1 MRKDE
6 LTVDG
11 LYRSV
16 RKVIEQGRR
25 AVSIAAN
32 AVLVRQNWSIG
43 KLIVEDEQHGRRKA
57 DYGKKT
63 LEALSSRLTAEYGS
77 GYTLTNLKY
86 MRQFYLT
93 FPIRHALRD
102 ELGWTHYRILMREDD
117 PIAREWYMNECVA
130 AGWGSRDLDRQVATD
145 AYHRLL
151 AAANPDR
158 RRKLREL
165 PLTKLPEKPKSL
177 VPADF
182 IKNPMMLEFLS
193 LPQDVKIRETK
204 LESAIISHLKDVMME
219 LGRGFSF
226 VARQKHMR
234 SGSDDYFIDLVFY
247 NYILKCF
254 FLFDLKMGKVTH
266 KDVGQMDMY
275 RRMFDDQ
282 VCGKDDNPTVGIVL
296 CDETDAAIARYSV
309 LHDNKNMF
317 AVKYSTVMPPEDV
330 LRREIEIQKELYQL
344 QMESD
349 WDMGGLGVKHAAK
362 VSCGADAKNAKATK
376 KHKGAAS
383 HGGAET
389 KRRTRWI

>member
-1 MRKDE
+1 MVGLMKKAKGVVA
-6 LTVDG
+6 VDG

-16 RKVIEQGRR
+16 RKVIEEGRKV
-25 AVSIAAN
+25 VSIAAN

-43 KLIVEDEQHGRRKA
+43 KLIVEDEQKGRRKA
-57 DYGKKT
+57 EYGKKT
-63 LEALSSRLTAEYGS
+63 LEALSARLTAEYGH
-77 GYTLTNLKY
+77 GYDASNLRY
-86 MRQFYLT
+86 MRQFYLA
-93 FPIRHALRD
+93 FPICDALRH

-130 AGWGSRDLDRQVATD
+130 GGWSSRDLDRQVSTD
-145 AYHRLL
+145 AYHRRL

-158 RRKLREL
+158 RRKQKEL
-165 PLTKLPEKPKSL
+165 PLTPLPENPKSL

-204 LESAIISHLKDVMME
+204 LESAILSHLKDVLME

-254 FLFDLKMGKVTH
+254 FLIDLKMGKVTH

-282 VCGKDDNPTVGIVL
+282 ICGKDDNPTVGIVL

-317 AVKYSTVMPPEDV
+317 AVKYSTVMPSDEV
-330 LRREIEIQKELYQL
+330 LRREIETQKELYRL
-344 QMESD
+344 QMQESEPTQPRK
-349 WDMGGLGVKHAAK
+349 LP
-362 VSCGADAKNAKATK
+362 K
-376 KHKGAAS
+376 KGRS
-383 HGGAET
+383 
-389 KRRTRWI
+389 

>member
-1 MRKDE
+1 MRNGEKSVSA
-6 LTVDG
+6 VDG

-16 RKVIEQGRR
+16 RKVIEEGRKV
-25 AVSIAAN
+25 VSIAAN

-43 KLIVEDEQHGRRKA
+43 KLIVEDEQKGRRKA
-57 DYGKKT
+57 DYGKRT
-63 LEALSSRLTAEYGS
+63 LEELSARLTSEYGR
-77 GYTLTNLKY
+77 GYDASNLRY
-86 MRQFYLT
+86 MRQFYLA
-93 FPIRHALRD
+93 FPICDALRH

-130 AGWGSRDLDRQVATD
+130 GGWSSRDLDRQVSTD
-145 AYHRLL
+145 AYHRRL

-158 RRKLREL
+158 RRKQKEL
-165 PLTKLPEKPKSL
+165 PLTKLPAKPKSL

-193 LPQDVKIRETK
+193 LPEDVKLRETK
-204 LESAIISHLKDVMME
+204 LESAIISHLKDVLME

-254 FLFDLKMGKVTH
+254 FLIDLKMGKVTH

-282 VCGKDDNPTVGIVL
+282 VCGKDDNPTGGIVL

-317 AVKYSTVMPPEDV
+317 AVKYSTVMPSDEI
-330 LRREIEIQKELYQL
+330 LRREIETQKELYRL
-344 QMESD
+344 QMLDEKLPESQRPIRAKKK
-349 WDMGGLGVKHAAK
+349 GGRK
-362 VSCGADAKNAKATK
+362 
-376 KHKGAAS
+376 
-383 HGGAET
+383 
-389 KRRTRWI
+389 